1 MDRERIDLVDSKVL
15 QKVAGCQ
22 MNGEAIHAQSG
33 PTTHHAPHHRH
44 IIVLPSKP
52 WKNRFHEKFQGIKLR
67 NEEDG
72 AMTSDN
78 NSMYSN
84 ICRVFSDDA
93 VGNDMKTVSN

>member
-1 MDRERIDLVDSKVL
+1 M
-15 QKVAGCQ
+15 AGCQ

-33 PTTHHAPHHRH
+33 PTTHHPHHRH
-44 IIVLPSKP
+44 IIVPSKP

-67 NEEDG
+67 NEDDD